1 MITHE
6 SPLRPHGVYGCS
18 KAWGEAV
25 GRYYADSFGI
35 SVICVRFGWIPASNR
50 PGPKRSYAVW
60 CSHRDAT
67 QMVDKC
73 ISAPDRLRFD
83 IFFAVSNNKYNY
95 RDLTHA
101 RDVVGFVP
109 QDSAELYR

>member
-1 MITHE
+1 MWCAAVLSTGLPPAVSE
-6 SPLRPHGVYGCS
+6 
-18 KAWGEAV
+18 AWGEAV

-35 SVICVRFGWIPASNR
+35 SVICVRFGWIPENNR
-50 PGPKRSYAVW
+50 PGPKRSFAVW

-67 QMVDKC
+67 QMVDKS
-73 ISAPDRLRFD
+73 ISAPDGLRFD

-101 RDVVGFVP
+101 RDVIGFVP
-109 QDSAELYR
+109 QDSAEHYR